1 MIKQFSQ
8 NGPVGVLK
16 LCCTIAADRI
26 RALTARRPIEPTLN
40 RCLSAWRPNPGRSST
55 YRRGKSVQTTGAT
68 SSLVMI
74 GMEKPDPRIEAINR
88 REKLKATIGNLTLV
102 HYGINRS
109 LQNGPFAEKR
119 ERLFAESNLHLNR
132 RLMRAEFWDEAAI
145 EERGSDLFGVARAI
159 WRGP

>member
-1 MIKQFSQ
+1 
-8 NGPVGVLK
+8 
-16 LCCTIAADRI
+16 
-26 RALTARRPIEPTLN
+26 
-40 RCLSAWRPNPGRSST
+40 
-55 YRRGKSVQTTGAT
+55 
-68 SSLVMI
+68 MI